1 MREILTSDADS
12 WPGSWA
18 HTDLVSIPARRP
30 DPDTGKSAQC
40 PFPNKGLFLPL
51 SQAADGAVKFSQHD
65 LGPQLQLLVRVWME
79 I

>member
-18 HTDLVSIPARRP
+18 HTQTWSASLPGGLTQTVNLLSAPSLTRAFSFLSHRLQMEQSNLVNMTS
-30 DPDTGKSAQC
+30 D
-40 PFPNKGLFLPL
+40 
-51 SQAADGAVKFSQHD
+51 
-65 LGPQLQLLVRVWME
+65 QLQLLVRVWVE